1 LTCDI
6 PAVVVVVV
14 PVLVFLVPVCV
25 LVVLIIVLVVVVVI
39 VVVLLVAVVVIG
51 CGCGCG
57 CCCCYCFCCCC
68 CCCFFVVVAERLHI
82 VELAVWRFQPI
93 PKQKLEQIEII
104 ILLRWTVKYHIKR
117 RPVSYIPMFVAKVAV
132 DVSQL
137 NSSIYEYWVLC
148 LGQGKTMSLEVVAFA
163 SPYVCV
169 YICVCV
175 SLKKNVYVCI
185 CRKTWKLQKHV
196 YKSEYIWSSVGQ
208 PPPSSP
214 MGMGGQSGFLWF
226 PPSPLWPV
234 VVGCLGCM

>member
-1 LTCDI
+1 MTCDI

-57 CCCCYCFCCCC
+57 CCCYCFCCCC
-68 CCCFFVVVAERLHI
+68 CCCFFVVVVAERLHI

-169 YICVCV
+169 YIYICVCV
-175 SLKKNVYVCI
+175 C
-185 CRKTWKLQKHV
+185 H
-196 YKSEYIWSSVGQ
+196 
-208 PPPSSP
+208 
-214 MGMGGQSGFLWF
+214 F
-226 PPSPLWPV
+226 
-234 VVGCLGCM
+234 